1 MRKPWG
7 DKFNFLVSLSKD
19 GKYQDL
25 LSEINQAILSDVSL
39 FASLPRYSA
48 KLYFGSV
55 LSMLSQAPTI
65 LVTFRIGFTYWTY
78 DYCLLR
84 TYVSP
89 LSLSAVSSH
98 VLVSL
103 LILGSV

>member
-65 LVTFRIGFTYWTY
+65 LLGLVGHGLRRGFQRHSTLAVTSRFGDGCRVTHIPQT
-78 DYCLLR
+78 C
-84 TYVSP
+84 
-89 LSLSAVSSH
+89 
-98 VLVSL
+98 
-103 LILGSV
+103 